1 MLSANVELSRKNI
14 DHNIN
19 VFRKL
24 INQSNPNTLFC
35 AVVKSN
41 AYGHGLSEITKL
53 CLESKVNLFG
63 VNSLEEA
70 HIIRAIHPSIPILIM
85 GDIPKLSER
94 SYEIQDENFWI
105 MISRFEEW
113 QFLSK
118 QTTRPRIHLK
128 IDTGMG
134 RLGTSGMKWEEI
146 VSNAAKGKLPLDGVA
161 THFASTEDFTEHSY
175 SKMQLAKFNEYL
187 SKLESYGYVNLIRHC
202 AASASALLFDEAR
215 MDMVRVGISLY
226 GLWPSIETKLSMNIL
241 KRPEAD
247 LKPVLSWKSQLQHI
261 QELPS
266 GSFIGYGS
274 TYKTTSPTKVG
285 VVPMGY
291 YEGLD
296 RKLSNNGYMLVLGER
311 AKILGRVCMN
321 MTMIDITHI
330 KDVKLGDEVV
340 IIGDSMNEKI
350 SADDLSQWAHT
361 INYETV
367 TKILPHFPRK
377 IVD

>member
-19 VFRKL
+19 VFRRL
-24 INQSNPNTLFC
+24 IHQSNPHSQFC

-41 AYGHGLSEITKL
+41 AYGHGLIEIVKL
-53 CLESKVNLFG
+53 CLESKVDLFG
-63 VNSLEEA
+63 VNSLEES
-70 HIIRAIHPSIPILIM
+70 HLIRTIHPTVPILIM
-85 GDIPKLSER
+85 GDIPNLFQR
-94 SYEIQDENFWI
+94 SKEVQDENFWI
-105 MISRFEEW
+105 MVSRFEQW
-113 QFLSK
+113 KFLAN
-118 QTTRPRIHLK
+118 QTKRPKIHLK

-134 RLGTSGMKWEEI
+134 RLGTSDQKWEEI
-146 VSNAAKGKLPLDGVA
+146 VTEATQHKLPLDGVA

-175 SKMQLAKFNEYL
+175 SKMQLEKFNKHL
-187 SKLESYGYVNLIRHC
+187 IKLEEFGYTNLIRHC

-226 GLWPSIETKLSMNIL
+226 GLWPSIETKLSMNLL

-247 LKPVLSWKSQLQHI
+247 LKPVLTWKSQIQHI
-261 QELPS
+261 QELPT

-285 VVPMGY
+285 VVPVGY

-321 MTMIDITHI
+321 MSMIDLTHI
-330 KDVKLGDEVV
+330 RDVKIGEEVV
-340 IIGDSMNEKI
+340 IIGESMNEKI
-350 SADDLSQWAHT
+350 SADDLSQWSHT

-367 TKILPHFPRK
+367 TKIIQDLPRT
-377 IVD
+377 IVK